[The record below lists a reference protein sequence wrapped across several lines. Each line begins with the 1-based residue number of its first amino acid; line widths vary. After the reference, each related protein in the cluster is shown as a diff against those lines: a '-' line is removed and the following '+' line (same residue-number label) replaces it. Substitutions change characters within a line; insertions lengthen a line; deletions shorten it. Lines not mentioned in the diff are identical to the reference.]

1 MRINISGGRT
11 LHAMLLTHIT
21 QHTFYPN
28 MQHNFNLNQTNNKHK
43 VCRNRKIK
51 DRKSCCCYTFV
62 KRSTIG
68 CIMAKREQNVA

>member
-11 LHAMLLTHIT
+11 LHAMLLTQIT

-43 VCRNRKIK
+43 VAGIEK
-51 DRKSCCCYTFV
+51 
-62 KRSTIG
+62 
-68 CIMAKREQNVA
+68 

>member
-43 VCRNRKIK
+43 VAGIEKLGIENH
-51 DRKSCCCYTFV
+51 
-62 KRSTIG
+62 
-68 CIMAKREQNVA
+68 VAVILLYG